1 MAKYKISPT
10 LFGIDFY
17 KIETDQERFEYVN
30 KLNLDSVKVGS
41 SLVELTDEELQQKI
55 QELKAQGHDVNTY
68 HEKLFR
74 KKVRFV
80 KD

>member
-30 KLNLDSVKVGS
+30 KLNLDGVKVGS

-55 QELKAQGHDVNTY
+55 QELKAQGQDVNTY
-68 HEKLFR
+68 HQKLNR
-74 KKVRFV
+74 KKLRFE
-80 KD
+80 KY